1 MVNLLAKTKNTVIN
15 RVFNNDLTL
24 KYAANGGGY
33 ESYQYFIASDGGILS
48 LETVQAEL
56 KIEPVLFD
64 DEDDPQ
70 WFIVACRVNY
80 ESNDLYCDHTS
91 KVILPAYED

>member
-33 ESYQYFIASDGGILS
+33 ENHQFFITADGGFLS
-48 LETVQAEL
+48 LEAVKDEL
-56 KIEPVLFD
+56 KQDPQLFD

-70 WFIVACRVNY
+70 WYIVDRDVNY
-80 ESNDLYCDHTS
+80 EEDNLYCDHTY
-91 KVILPAYED
+91 KKIMPAYC